1 MELTGSNQLTSGF
14 TLNHRMLYPVLVYI
28 SVLNT
33 FRRPSFFSSTL
44 NTEYSIFIKQNKKI
58 IIIKQLKTAIKLIFY
73 LNRFIMAA
81 AETSIS
87 NPPPKHTS
95 AGGFEIERTSS

>member
-1 MELTGSNQLTSGF
+1 
-14 TLNHRMLYPVLVYI
+14 
-28 SVLNT
+28 
-33 FRRPSFFSSTL
+33 
-44 NTEYSIFIKQNKKI
+44 
-58 IIIKQLKTAIKLIFY
+58 
-73 LNRFIMAA
+73 MAA

>member
-1 MELTGSNQLTSGF
+1 MI
-14 TLNHRMLYPVLVYI
+14 YI
-28 SVLNT
+28 NLPT
-33 FRRPSFFSSTL
+33 FFSSTL
-44 NTEYSIFIKQNKKI
+44 NTELKFHFYQTKLKK
-58 IIIKQLKTAIKLIFY
+58 IIIKQLKTVNLFLFKSSSEICS
-73 LNRFIMAA
+73 NRFIMAA